1 MNNYVKTALLTA
13 SLAVA
18 LPVFG
23 AELVVTQADSASKSG
38 RLSISLDLASDG
50 DVTGFQFILRSSEQ
64 MKPGSVDVSK
74 CLADLPKGFTG
85 GCQQNV
91 DGIYV
96 SAMSADASAL
106 ASGVV
111 SVGSLSV
118 PAELA
123 KGALTVDQL
132 EMIGP
137 NAEVLSS
144 SDQVVR

>member
-1 MNNYVKTALLTA
+1 MNNYVKAALLTV

-18 LPVFG
+18 LPLNA
-23 AELVVTQADSASKSG
+23 AELVVTQADSASKAG
-38 RLSISLDLASDG
+38 RLSVSLDLASDG

-64 MKPGSVDVSK
+64 MKLGAVDVSK
-74 CLADLPKGFTG
+74 CLADLPKGFSG
-85 GCQQNV
+85 GCQQNA

-96 SAMSADASAL
+96 SAMSADGSAL
-106 ASGVV
+106 PDGVI
-111 SVGSLSV
+111 SIGSLRL
-118 PAELA
+118 PGQIA

-132 EMIGP
+132 EMIGA